1 MSSVSQF
8 ESWANSYL
16 HTSIVAISSYPKIRA
31 QPSRTRSSSSPPFR
45 GASSS
50 LFHLERPPERAS
62 EEEKAKRESPP
73 TASPF
78 PHSFSHSPF
87 LPLFHCYS
95 FPKLFRGRGGGL
107 GAGNERERGAAQTA
121 VSVDDGRALSRHAR
135 KSSRR
140 CCWKVLFSSWSPGKR
155 KKLPLCNSL
164 SCLSLSFLVEQT
176 IGVSW
181 TRLVQRK
188 LVLVN

>member
-1 MSSVSQF
+1 MENVSTLVEGNTRAFKSSVSQF

-62 EEEKAKRESPP
+62 EEERAKRESPP

-78 PHSFSHSPF
+78 PHSFSP
-87 LPLFHCYS
+87 LPLSPPFSTVILSPSS
-95 FPKLFRGRGGGL
+95 FGGAAGVL
-107 GAGNERERGAAQTA
+107 GAGNERGGGGSNSSFSRRRA
-121 VSVDDGRALSRHAR
+121 RAL
-135 KSSRR
+135 
-140 CCWKVLFSSWSPGKR
+140 
-155 KKLPLCNSL
+155 
-164 SCLSLSFLVEQT
+164 E
-176 IGVSW
+176 
-181 TRLVQRK
+181 TR
-188 LVLVN
+188 

>member
-1 MSSVSQF
+1 MWKKKRREFSDQWKTYQHWWRGNTRAFMSSVSQF

-95 FPKLFRGRGGGL
+95 FPKLFRGRGGGI
-107 GAGNERERGAAQTA
+107 GGREREREGGGSNSSFSRRRA
-121 VSVDDGRALSRHAR
+121 RAL
-135 KSSRR
+135 
-140 CCWKVLFSSWSPGKR
+140 
-155 KKLPLCNSL
+155 
-164 SCLSLSFLVEQT
+164 E
-176 IGVSW
+176 
-181 TRLVQRK
+181 TR
-188 LVLVN
+188 